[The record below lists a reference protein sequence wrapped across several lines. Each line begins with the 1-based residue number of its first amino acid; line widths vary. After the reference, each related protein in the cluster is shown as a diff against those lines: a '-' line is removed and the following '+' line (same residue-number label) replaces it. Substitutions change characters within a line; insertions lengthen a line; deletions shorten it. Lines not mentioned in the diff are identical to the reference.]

1 MSETLTT
8 EQVEE
13 MLALAEK
20 VVGASDAV
28 SHRDFLRMIKDG
40 RAVASLAT
48 ELLALRKRV
57 EELEEREVKNGRIT
71 AVWDEDMGQFRPL
84 PTPKEPS

>member
-1 MSETLTT
+1 MIPVFSIFAVAFVFVLGTGI
-8 EQVEE
+8 
-13 MLALAEK
+13 ALA
-20 VVGASDAV
+20 DAV

-57 EELEEREVKNGRIT
+57 GELEEREVKNGRIT